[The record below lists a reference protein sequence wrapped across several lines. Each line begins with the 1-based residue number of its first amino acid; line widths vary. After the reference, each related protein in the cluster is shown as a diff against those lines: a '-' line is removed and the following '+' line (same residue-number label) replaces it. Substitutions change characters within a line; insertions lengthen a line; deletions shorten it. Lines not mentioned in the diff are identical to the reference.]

1 MRKYTREIT
10 EALTGETVHL
20 KGWVQKRR
28 DLGGLIFIDLRDRAG
43 IIQVVFNPEVS
54 EPALETAERIRSEF
68 VVSVTGKVLERDPSQ
83 YNDNIPTGKI
93 EIMADAVEVLSKAKT
108 PPFQVMDETVS
119 EDVGLKYRYLDLR
132 KPKLQNILKLRHQL
146 NRSVRNFLDNEDFID
161 IETPVLSKSTP
172 EGARDYLVPSRV
184 HEGEFYALPQSP
196 QIYKQ
201 LLMLSG
207 MEKYYQ
213 IVKCFRDEDLR
224 ADRQPE
230 FTQIDIEMS
239 FTDEEQMLAL
249 NERMISQVM
258 RDVKGI
264 EVTTPFPRMTYH
276 EAMAEYGVD
285 KPDTRFELKL
295 NDLSAFAETID
306 FKVFRSAVENGGMVK
321 AIVVKGEESRFS
333 RKDIDK
339 LEGYV
344 KTYGAKGLAW
354 LKVKEDAL
362 NGPIAKFFNEQN
374 QADLFEKLSLEN
386 GDLVLFVADS
396 EKVVHASLGNLRN
409 KLARDLDLIPQ
420 DQFNFLWVTDWPL
433 FEYDEDAG
441 RYFAAHHPF
450 TSPKAEDIDKLDQA
464 PEQVLANAYDIVL
477 NGYELGGGSIRIHD
491 ASLQEKMFRALGF
504 TDEERDAQFGFLIEA
519 FKYGAPPHGGIAY
532 GLDRFVMLLAGT
544 DNIRD
549 VIAFPKTASAGDLM
563 MNAPSEVS
571 RQQLEELHI
580 DVNIEK

>member
-28 DLGGLIFIDLRDRAG
+28 DLGGLIFIDLRDREG
-43 IIQVVFNPEVS
+43 IVQVVFNPEVS
-54 EPALETAERIRSEF
+54 KEALEAAERIRSEF
-68 VVSVTGKVLERDPSQ
+68 VVAVTGKVLERDPSQ
-83 YNDNIPTGKI
+83 YNENIPTGKI
-93 EIMADAVEVLSKAKT
+93 EIMADKLEVLSKAET
-108 PPFQVMDETVS
+108 PPFQIMDETVS
-119 EDVGLKYRYLDLR
+119 EDVGLKYRYLNLR
-132 KPKLQNILKLRHQL
+132 KPKLQNILKLRHSL
-146 NRSVRNFLDNEDFID
+146 NRSVRNFLDNEAFID

-239 FTDEEQMLAL
+239 FTDEEQMLEL

-264 EVTTPFPRMTYH
+264 EITTPFPRMTYQQ
-276 EAMAEYGVD
+276 AMAEYGVD
-285 KPDTRFELKL
+285 KPDTRFDLRL
-295 NDLSAFAETID
+295 NDLNAFAKTVD

-321 AIVVKGEESRFS
+321 AIVVKGKESQFS
-333 RKDIDK
+333 RKDIEK

-344 KTYGAKGLAW
+344 KTYGSKGLAW

-374 QADLFEKLSLEN
+374 QTDLSEALSLEN
-386 GDLVLFVADS
+386 GDLILFVADS

-409 KLARDLDLIPQ
+409 KLARDLDLIPE

-433 FEYDEDAG
+433 FEYDEEAG

-450 TSPKAEDIDKLDQA
+450 TSPKAEDIEKLEKM

-491 ASLQEKMFRALGF
+491 ASLQEKMFKALGF
-504 TDEERDAQFGFLIEA
+504 TDEERDEQFGFLIEA

-571 RQQLEELHI
+571 AEQLKELHI
-580 DVNIEK
+580 GLDI